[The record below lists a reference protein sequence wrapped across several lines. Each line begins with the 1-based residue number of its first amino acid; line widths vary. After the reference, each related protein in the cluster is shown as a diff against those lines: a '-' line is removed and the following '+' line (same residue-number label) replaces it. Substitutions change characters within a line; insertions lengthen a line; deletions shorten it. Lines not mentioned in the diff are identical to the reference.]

1 MKEQLIKLQDKVAA
15 PSTSGDRGFGAE
27 RANYAGEEH
36 QSGHNWRSNGGEG
49 PRHGLVTGRSMVGE
63 EALGHMAEAGRSNFY
78 GANRQQILLLVLIR
92 SGRAVYLQLRFM
104 FTVYKS

>member
-49 PRHGLVTGRSMVGE
+49 PRRGLVTGRSMVGE
-63 EALGHMAEAGRSNFY
+63 EALGHMAEAGRSILW
-78 GANRQQILLLVLIR
+78 RQSPTDTPTSIDPLK
-92 SGRAVYLQLRFM
+92 SGSVSAIAIYYVYSL
-104 FTVYKS
+104 

>member
-63 EALGHMAEAGRSNFY
+63 EALGHMAEAGRSMAPI
-78 GANRQQILLLVLIR
+78 ANRY
-92 SGRAVYLQLRFM
+92 SY
-104 FTVYKS
+104 